1 MSKRD
6 TYHEVV
12 KQALIQEGW
21 TITQDPYSF
30 DADPQL
36 STDLGA
42 ERLLAAEKQTDKI
55 AVEIKSFL
63 SESQVGEL
71 EKAGGQ
77 YRLYR
82 RLLAI
87 QEPDRRLVLAVPIHA
102 FDDIFHR
109 QVGQLAMEEFEFNLV
124 VYSLVPGEP
133 LQWNPK

>member
-6 TYHEVV
+6 TYHEIV

-63 SESQVGEL
+63 SES
-71 EKAGGQ
+71 
-77 YRLYR
+77 
-82 RLLAI
+82 
-87 QEPDRRLVLAVPIHA
+87 
-102 FDDIFHR
+102 
-109 QVGQLAMEEFEFNLV
+109 
-124 VYSLVPGEP
+124 
-133 LQWNPK
+133 